1 VNPWQALMRPEP
13 APNSRPPAIKVLVP
27 AAALVVNHRTGFA
40 QLVPII
46 ACDFAQERNYW
57 L

>member
-1 VNPWQALMRPEP
+1 MRPEP